1 MSIYINKAKENWI
14 VDRFRKEFYSHTKL
28 ETSKSIF
35 QSETVW
41 IMAPWTWKKLNQK
54 QLSKKNVICTIHHID
69 FEKFKDEDY
78 LNFKE
83 LESYVDRFH
92 TISKISYEDLSK
104 LTKKDISIIP
114 FWINQN
120 NFYKIDNKEKIK
132 NKFGLPKDKYLI
144 GSFQRDTE
152 GKDLKSP
159 KLIKGP
165 DIFIEYIL
173 KLKDRIPNL
182 HVVLTGKRRQYVIS
196 ELKSHN
202 ITYSYFEMASI
213 KDLNELYNILNLYI
227 VSSRVEGGP
236 QAILECAATKTPI
249 ISNNVGVAKTILS
262 SESIIS
268 KGDVISAIP
277 NVEHAFE
284 KVQKYMLPQGIDS
297 FEKLFSK

>member
-1 MSIYINKAKENWI
+1 
-14 VDRFRKEFYSHTKL
+14 
-28 ETSKSIF
+28 
-35 QSETVW
+35 
-41 IMAPWTWKKLNQK
+41 MAPWTWKNLIKNSYQ
-54 QLSKKNVICTIHHID
+54 KNVICTIHHID

-92 TISKISYEDLSK
+92 TISRISYEDLSK

-173 KLKDRIPNL
+173 KLKD
-182 HVVLTGKRRQYVIS
+182 K
-196 ELKSHN
+196 
-202 ITYSYFEMASI
+202 F
-213 KDLNELYNILNLYI
+213 
-227 VSSRVEGGP
+227 
-236 QAILECAATKTPI
+236 PI
-249 ISNNVGVAKTILS
+249 
-262 SESIIS
+262 
-268 KGDVISAIP
+268 
-277 NVEHAFE
+277 
-284 KVQKYMLPQGIDS
+284 YML
-297 FEKLFSK
+297 F